1 MLTALITSFFAII
14 QNNKKGK
21 LEHIVFERKKWRD
34 DIRDIV
40 SKLNEIEFNKNGLTN
55 NKRIIIIKKNIA
67 DLEVRLN
74 TVGIADKSD
83 FTKDKEIWEIINEIY
98 SYNTLAEII
107 QSDVLKKLRRNLS
120 LLLKMDWERSKIET
134 VGNNPKLQLSILT
147 IIQFVIC
154 LVFYLAF
161 KELFTF
167 EVNSSLKYYYIV
179 MLGVLLATYLF
190 ILFYNQK
197 KKIWFFFQI
206 LTFCLLFLC
215 QVTTFIVLGLNFN
228 NKVNVDNETNS
239 SYQFYQPNYE
249 FTTYKSNVDKKTYRI
264 LDKGD
269 VNGNIKSVFKL
280 IYGEDLNFLFWILI
294 VLFFIIYVIVK
305 IKEIA
310 FISNNYKSLKTYE
323 EVIKKIK

>member
-1 MLTALITSFFAII
+1 MLTALITSLFAII

-21 LEHIVFERKKWRD
+21 REHIVFERKKWRD

-40 SKLNEIEFNKNGLTN
+40 SKLNDVEFNKNGLN
-55 NKRIIIIKKNIA
+55 NNERIIIIKKNIA

-98 SYNTLAEII
+98 SYNTLTEII
-107 QSDVLKKLRRNLS
+107 ESDVLKKLRRNLS

-134 VGNNPKLQLSILT
+134 VGNSPKLQLSILT
-147 IIQFVIC
+147 IIQLVIC

-167 EVNSSLKYYYIV
+167 EVNRYLKFYYIV

-190 ILFYNQK
+190 VLFYNQK
-197 KKIWFFFQI
+197 KKSWFCFQI
-206 LTFCLLFLC
+206 IIFFLLFLC
-215 QVTTFIVLGLNFN
+215 QITTFIFLGLDFN
-228 NKVNVDNETNS
+228 NKVNVDNEINS
-239 SYQFYQPNYE
+239 SYQYYQPNYE
-249 FTTYKSNVDKKTYRI
+249 FTTYKSNVDNKTYRI

-269 VNGNIKSVFKL
+269 INGNIKSIFEL

-305 IKEIA
+305 IKEITY
-310 FISNNYKSLKTYE
+310 IINNYKNFKTYE
-323 EVIKKIK
+323 EVIEKIK

>member
-1 MLTALITSFFAII
+1 MFAII

-40 SKLNEIEFNKNGLTN
+40 SKLNDVEFNKNGLN
-55 NKRIIIIKKNIA
+55 NNERIIIIKKNIA

-98 SYNTLAEII
+98 SYNTLTEII
-107 QSDVLKKLRRNLS
+107 ESDVLKKLRRNLS

-134 VGNNPKLQLSILT
+134 VGNSPKLQLSILT
-147 IIQFVIC
+147 IIQLVIC

-167 EVNSSLKYYYIV
+167 EVNRYLKFYYIV

-190 ILFYNQK
+190 VLFYNQK
-197 KKIWFFFQI
+197 KK
-206 LTFCLLFLC
+206 
-215 QVTTFIVLGLNFN
+215 
-228 NKVNVDNETNS
+228 S
-239 SYQFYQPNYE
+239 
-249 FTTYKSNVDKKTYRI
+249 
-264 LDKGD
+264 
-269 VNGNIKSVFKL
+269 
-280 IYGEDLNFLFWILI
+280 
-294 VLFFIIYVIVK
+294 
-305 IKEIA
+305 
-310 FISNNYKSLKTYE
+310 
-323 EVIKKIK
+323 

>member
-1 MLTALITSFFAII
+1 MITSFFAII

-98 SYNTLAEII
+98 SYNTLEEII

-134 VGNNPKLQLSILT
+134 VGNSPKLQLSILT

-154 LVFYLAF
+154 LVFYIAF

-167 EVNSSLKYYYIV
+167 EVNIYLKYYYIV

-190 ILFYNQK
+190 VLFYNQK

-206 LTFCLLFLC
+206 FTFCLLFLC
-215 QVTTFIVLGLNFN
+215 QVTTFIFLGLDFN

-264 LDKGD
+264 LDKDD
-269 VNGNIKSVFKL
+269 VNGNTKSVFKL

-305 IKEIA
+305 IKEIV

-323 EVIKKIK
+323 EVIEKIK